1 MGHER
6 TTIAVATEA
15 DPLSLELRVSA
26 RLSNELLYCITS
38 ITPRAR
44 YYAFFPW
51 ALQDYNER
59 ERLTKNDRGRIQGVF
74 SRRRNPFSG
83 RGSNSGFLP
92 HDLENAL
99 SFNGS

>member
-1 MGHER
+1 MFQIGKPSDSLRLLHWTKELPR
-6 TTIAVATEA
+6 ASEA
-15 DPLSLELRVSA
+15 DPLGLELRVSA

-59 ERLTKNDRGRIQGVF
+59 ERLTKNDRGRIQGVLA
-74 SRRRNPFSG
+74 R
-83 RGSNSGFLP
+83 
-92 HDLENAL
+92 ENAEIL
-99 SFNGS
+99 DR